1 MTLLR
6 AQMDPQ
12 FQPHEE
18 QCGAGGPGNGV
29 VVIVPVKACGL
40 LQSSHY
46 SQPTQNPNCLVFS
59 TGRGV
64 TCPHRGR
71 DPVGQARGL
80 LGPAGGMSGD
90 L

>member
-29 VVIVPVKACGL
+29 VVIVPVKA
-40 LQSSHY
+40 
-46 SQPTQNPNCLVFS
+46 
-59 TGRGV
+59 
-64 TCPHRGR
+64 
-71 DPVGQARGL
+71 
-80 LGPAGGMSGD
+80 SG
-90 L
+90 